1 MGDRKLNP
9 RQRAF
14 AEHYAAS
21 GNATEAARL
30 AGYAEPNKQ
39 GPRLLVNVGV
49 TEYVKSLTVSSQKKR
64 IATAEERQEWWTKV
78 MLGEEVEAD
87 FKDRL
92 KASELL
98 GRSHADFVDRQE
110 VSGKN
115 GGPVKTITKIELVP
129 FSHDAED

>member
-1 MGDRKLNP
+1 MDLTPK
-9 RQRAF
+9 QKAF

-30 AGYAEPNKQ
+30 AGYKQ
-39 GPRLLVNVGV
+39 PHVQGAQTLENLRVI
-49 TEYVKSLTVSSQKKR
+49 EYIESLTKPAKNRR

-78 MLGEEVEAD
+78 MLGHDPDAD

-98 GRSHADFVDRQE
+98 GKSQADFVERKE
-110 VSGKN
+110 ISGPDGSDFFKLLS
-115 GGPVKTITKIELVP
+115 GSVIGVTK
-129 FSHDAED
+129 

>member
-1 MGDRKLNP
+1 MDLTPK
-9 RQRAF
+9 QKAF

-30 AGYAEPNKQ
+30 AGYKQ
-39 GPRLLVNVGV
+39 PHVQGAQTLENLRVI
-49 TEYVKSLTVSSQKKR
+49 EYIESLTKPAKNRR

-78 MLGEEVEAD
+78 MLGHEVDAD

-98 GRSHADFVDRQE
+98 GKSQADFVDRQE
-110 VSGKN
+110 VTGKD
-115 GGPVKTITKIELVP
+115 GGPIEQKISAIELIGVKP
-129 FSHDAED
+129 GESTN